1 MANED
6 IVKQSGIAKIFKDDR
21 GGVSLYSNPII
32 GIVKNN
38 IDPLRA
44 GKVQVYLM
52 RLNGA
57 DQDDPNNW
65 TWVNYLSP
73 FFGYTPNTGS
83 PNSDGTYVGN
93 KNSYGFWATP
103 PDIGTEVVCI
113 FINGLPELGYYIGG
127 IPEPSLTHMVPAI
140 GASDNII
147 PNAGEAQSYGGAT
160 RLPVSEYNDANDKQ
174 SNSNTPQDTPRPIH
188 SYQAAIL
195 NKQGLLRDPDRGPIS
210 SSSQRESPSRVFGMS
225 TPGRPI
231 YSGGYNDATISDAV
245 KNESIPDKNFKVV
258 GRVGGHTLVMDD
270 GDLVG
275 RDQLLRLRTA
285 TGHMILLNDY
295 AQTLFIIHANGQSYI
310 ELGKEGTI
318 DMFSTNSV
326 NVRTQGDLNL
336 HADNNVNINAAK
348 DLNISATNINVE
360 SLENTTQFVGTNY
373 KSFTKGDYTV
383 KVNSKMS
390 LYSKGDS
397 SVKSDTTAFVN
408 GAKVHLNTGASSL
421 VPQEVKQLPV
431 TAHTDTLYDKIKG
444 WAPAPGKL
452 SSIAS
457 RAPSHSPWAN
467 ANQGVDV
474 KVDSSADANFP
485 SAPSASVQSLN
496 ESISPNGVTPTNSIL
511 ASTVPN
517 IGSLPGAVDSA
528 ATTSLVSQMAVNA
541 AIGPSADAVK
551 GLAGIVNSGATTYAS
566 MGTMG
571 FNPSNLVD
579 SGILKPG
586 ADVAVNAAIN
596 NGKSITEA
604 MPVNMFTGKNGITSV
619 QGLVNNIPGQAAIAS
634 TLLNNSQAGLKAEG
648 VIKGTESAS
657 QIGGLLVS
665 GATAGVKAT
674 LAGAG
679 LSNVPLDPGMFTNP
693 AAKISDVKKLIAG
706 GNLAGTL
713 ADKAGNA
720 LGGIN
725 ISKALKGVAAGAFNL
740 VTGAWKSLTAGKAQN
755 LTAINAANSA
765 SSLPEVS
772 AGAITDITGK
782 LASTAVT
789 AATNAA
795 TGPLGVLAVNAVTGG
810 MGGPLTGIAINA
822 IAGGSGGS
830 NPSSAI
836 PGINALSGI
845 PGGSSAVTSIVA
857 NGFGT
862 SIPPGTSQIA
872 STIKNVA
879 GSMLNGSGGAASA
892 IAGVQTNLQSAGGL
906 TALASSGLGPKD
918 AASLMGAIQAAG
930 GGGAV
935 DVKAPVVALNTFN
948 TAGLE
953 AQSKS
958 LLGDSKIPPLNF
970 NGIKVVERTP
980 SQLAEYDTAK
990 TELTSLQDT
999 QWDLRKS
1006 LADAKYNLKKGN
1018 GSQDQVDSAEAAYK
1032 ENLQKQ
1038 EELKKQIALLSTVQ
1052 IA

>member
-6 IVKQSGIAKIFKDDR
+6 IIKQSGVAKIFKDDR

-44 GKVQVYLM
+44 GKIQVYLM

-83 PNSDGTYVGN
+83 PDSDGTYVGN

-140 GASDNII
+140 GSSDNVI
-147 PNAGEAQSYGGAT
+147 PNSGEAQSYGGAT

-174 SNSNTPQDTPRPIH
+174 NNSNTPQDTPRPIH

-231 YSGGYNDATISDAV
+231 YSGGYTDATISGAIQDQ
-245 KNESIPDKNFKVV
+245 SIPDKNFKVV

-285 TGHMILLNDY
+285 SGHMILMNDY
-295 AQTLFIIHANGQSYI
+295 AQTLFIIHSNGQSYI

-326 NVRTQGDLNL
+326 NIRTQGDLNL

-348 DLNISATNINVE
+348 DLNISATNVNIE

-373 KSFTKGDYTV
+373 KSFTKGDHTV

-397 SVKSDTTAFVN
+397 SVKSDNTAFVN
-408 GAKVHLNTGASSL
+408 GAKIHLNTGASSL

-431 TAHTDTLYDKIKG
+431 TAHTDTLYDNTKG

-452 SSIAS
+452 SSITS

-474 KVDSSADANFP
+474 KVDSSASANFP
-485 SAPSASVQSLN
+485 TAPPAAVQSLN
-496 ESISPNGVTPTNSIL
+496 ESVSTVGVTPTNPIL

-528 ATTSLVSQMAVNA
+528 ATSSLVSQMALNA

-566 MGTMG
+566 MGTMA
-571 FNPSNLVD
+571 FNPSQLTTA
-579 SGILKPG
+579 GILKPG

-596 NGKSITEA
+596 SGKSITEA
-604 MPVNMFTGKNGITSV
+604 MPVNMFTGKNGITNV
-619 QGLVNNIPGQAAIAS
+619 QGLVNSIPGQAAIAS
-634 TLLNNSQAGLKAEG
+634 TLLNNSQAGFKAEG
-648 VIKGTESAS
+648 IIKGTESAS

-674 LAGAG
+674 IAGAG
-679 LSNVPLDPGMFTNP
+679 LSNVPIDPSLFGNP
-693 AAKISDVKKLIAG
+693 AAKVNDVKQLIAG
-706 GNLAGTL
+706 GNIAGSL
-713 ADKAGNA
+713 ADKAGKA

-725 ISKALKGVAAGAFNL
+725 IGNALKGAAAGAFSL

-755 LTAINAANSA
+755 LTAINAASSGA
-765 SSLPEVS
+765 SLPGVA
-772 AGAITDITGK
+772 AGAITNIAGQLTSTAGGSITGM
-782 LASTAVT
+782 
-789 AATNAA
+789 
-795 TGPLGVLAVNAVTGG
+795 AVNALAGG
-810 MGGPLTGIAINA
+810 M
-822 IAGGSGGS
+822 GGS
-830 NPSSAI
+830 NPSAAI

-845 PGGSSAVTSIVA
+845 PGGTSAVTSIVA
-857 NGFGT
+857 NGVNAT
-862 SIPPGTSQIA
+862 LPPGTTEIA

-879 GSMLNGSGGAASA
+879 GSMLNGSGGVSSA
-892 IAGVQTNLQSAGGL
+892 IAGVQTNLQSMGGL

-980 SQLAEYDTAK
+980 SQLAEYDSTK
-990 TELTSLQDT
+990 NELNALQDT
-999 QWDLRKS
+999 QWDLRKA
-1006 LADAKYNLKKGN
+1006 LADAKYNLKKGS
-1018 GSQDQVDSAEAAYK
+1018 GSQSEVDSAEAAYK

-1038 EELKKQIALLSTVQ
+1038 QELKTKLVSLSSVQ